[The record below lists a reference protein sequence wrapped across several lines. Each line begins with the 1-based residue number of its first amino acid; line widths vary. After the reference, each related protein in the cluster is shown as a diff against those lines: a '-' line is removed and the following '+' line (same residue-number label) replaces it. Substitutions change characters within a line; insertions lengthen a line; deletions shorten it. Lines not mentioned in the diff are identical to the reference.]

1 MNKES
6 VLMAVKEI
14 VKLMEENKDLLTETD
29 AKFGDG
35 DLGVSML
42 SGFTAMRNCLNSLDE
57 TDLGKMFMRCA
68 AKMNET
74 APSSLGTILSFG
86 MIGMADF
93 LKGKVEVDTS
103 ELALAM
109 EKGVLKIMEKAKSK
123 PG

>member
-42 SGFTAMRNCLNSLDE
+42 S
-57 TDLGKMFMRCA
+57 
-68 AKMNET
+68 
-74 APSSLGTILSFG
+74 
-86 MIGMADF
+86 
-93 LKGKVEVDTS
+93 
-103 ELALAM
+103 
-109 EKGVLKIMEKAKSK
+109 
-123 PG
+123 